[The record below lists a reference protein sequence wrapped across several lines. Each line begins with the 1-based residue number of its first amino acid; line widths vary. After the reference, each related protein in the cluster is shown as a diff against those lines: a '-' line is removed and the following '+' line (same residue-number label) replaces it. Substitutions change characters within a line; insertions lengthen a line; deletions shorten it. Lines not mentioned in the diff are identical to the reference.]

1 MMRKRDRVPVAE
13 IREKF
18 NREGIVRT
26 GFNRDGKAGLIDP
39 KFVATR
45 DFGSGEIRY
54 QVTLPNAERLVFP
67 DDFGVLLQCFG
78 WGVASLGKKTTDM
91 TFETWSDFCEVI
103 WKVEYLLRL
112 D

>member
-18 NREGIVRT
+18 NRDGIVRT

-67 DDFGVLLQCFG
+67 DDFGVLLQCVG
-78 WGVASLGKKTTDM
+78 WGVAKLGMQTTNM
-91 TFETWSDFCEVI
+91 TFETWSDICDVI